1 MTRRSHRGLSAVAGL
16 VLLTPLIGAC
26 GGSDSPPE
34 ASADAP
40 AAASEPAE
48 TAPAASEPAA
58 PEPEASEPDA
68 AAGGIPDPCEVIP
81 ADQLT
86 ALTGADNGAGT
97 SNGDA
102 SSVRRYC
109 IYASGLSTSIVRG
122 TEFESSVAVMRS
134 DPNLE
139 EVADLPGLGDQAIIG
154 SYGGGTVR
162 QLMVLQG
169 DYFVTV
175 TGALSEAQAT
185 ATAQA
190 LLNAL

>member
-1 MTRRSHRGLSAVAGL
+1 MTRRFHRGLSAVAGL

-26 GGSDSPPE
+26 GGSDSTAA
-34 ASADAP
+34 ASAEAP

-48 TAPAASEPAA
+48 PAPEASEPPASEPAA
-58 PEPEASEPDA
+58 AEPDA
-68 AAGGIPDPCEVIP
+68 AAGDIPDPCEVIP

-102 SSVRRYC
+102 SSVRRFC

-122 TEFESSVAVMRS
+122 TEFASSVDVMRA
-134 DPNLE
+134 DPNVE
-139 EVADLPGLGDQAIIG
+139 EVVDLPGVGEQAALGTYA
-154 SYGGGTVR
+154 GGTVR

-169 DYFVTV
+169 GYFVTV
-175 TGALSEAQAT
+175 TGALSEVQAT

-190 LLNAL
+190 LLDAL